1 MVPRLDLELCLPG
14 EACVRFS
21 RCPMRLCRED
31 AAGHR
36 EIHDR
41 ADMLALELADVELPD
56 ASDEAQMVVG
66 TPAAVTVQ
74 PVRAHVAMGN
84 GLGVG
89 RRRRV
94 GREIVL
100 EPTTDEAEV
109 RVEMRRAV
117 PFTCER
123 RHDVDVLGQKALHRV
138 EEGGV
143 GAELE
148 DRAGAGVAR
157 ELRVGWLVRVRAE
170 AARNSDAEEDV
181 GAAGE
186 AVALERRL
194 YDDVGAR
201 CHGVEGGGRV
211 VVAPKVRDRQ
221 TLRGERIDEP
231 LLVGLAAVAKGVDAR
246 VLAELDPLARET
258 GAVELGEVAA
268 GEVVRDVG
276 RSEDEGRIV
285 KAHREPG
292 GVTARGRWMSMKMCE
307 RLSPCERDAP
317 PELLIARCAEPAA
330 PEAVDVDLDPRRSES
345 ARVQDRLERWPISG
359 DELLAPEPE
368 ARALWQAEVQ
378 RPRDAERSI
387 GMSCPAN
394 RFGHAVELGGHG
406 RSGSRPRAPVADMR
420 RRGEEVAL
428 LRVAARV
435 RDDQV
440 LEAVVGVA

>member
-14 EACVRFS
+14 EACVRLS
-21 RCPMRLCRED
+21 RSLMRLCRER

-36 EIHDR
+36 EIHDP
-41 ADMLALELADVELPD
+41 ADTLALELADIELPD
-56 ASDEAQMVVG
+56 AGDEAQMVVG

-74 PVRAHVAMGN
+74 PVRAHVAMGD
-84 GLGVG
+84 GLVVG

-94 GREIVL
+94 GGEIVL
-100 EPTTDEAEV
+100 EPATDEAEV
-109 RVEMRRAV
+109 RVEMRRAI
-117 PFTCER
+117 PFTSER

-143 GAELE
+143 GTELE

-157 ELRVGWLVRVRAE
+157 ELRVGWLVRVRTE
-170 AARNSDAEEDV
+170 AARNGDAEEDV
-181 GAAGE
+181 GAAGDT
-186 AVALERRL
+186 VALERRL

-221 TLRGERIDEP
+221 TRRGERIDEP
-231 LLVGLAAVAKGVDAR
+231 FLVGLAAVAKGVDAR

-292 GVTARGRWMSMKMCE
+292 GVTAREGWMSMKMCE

-317 PELLIARCAEPAA
+317 SASADRRRRPARPRMLRVDASPDPPQHVVVLLVVEEPLIARCAEPAA
-330 PEAVDVDLDPRRSES
+330 PEAV
-345 ARVQDRLERWPISG
+345 
-359 DELLAPEPE
+359 
-368 ARALWQAEVQ
+368 
-378 RPRDAERSI
+378 
-387 GMSCPAN
+387 
-394 RFGHAVELGGHG
+394 
-406 RSGSRPRAPVADMR
+406 
-420 RRGEEVAL
+420 
-428 LRVAARV
+428 
-435 RDDQV
+435 
-440 LEAVVGVA
+440 

>member
-1 MVPRLDLELCLPG
+1 MVPRLDLELRLPG
-14 EACVRFS
+14 EAYIRLS
-21 RCPMRLCRED
+21 RSPMRLCREH
-31 AAGHR
+31 AAGHCQ
-36 EIHDR
+36 IHDR
-41 ADMLALELADVELPD
+41 ADALALELANIELPD
-56 ASDEAQMVVG
+56 AGDEAQMVVG
-66 TPAAVTVQ
+66 TPVAVTVQ
-74 PVRAHVAMGN
+74 PVRTHVAVGD

-123 RHDVDVLGQKALHRV
+123 RRDVDVLGQKALHRL

-157 ELRVGWLVRVRAE
+157 ELRVGGLVRVRTE
-170 AARNSDAEEDV
+170 AARNGDAEEDV

-194 YDDVGAR
+194 HDDVGAR
-201 CHGVEGGGRV
+201 CHGVEGGGGV
-211 VVAPKVRDRQ
+211 VVFPKVRDRDA
-221 TLRGERIDEP
+221 LGGERIDEP
-231 LLVGLAAVAKGVDAR
+231 FLVGLAAVTEGVDAR

-276 RSEDEGRIV
+276 RSEEEGRIA

-292 GVTARGRWMSMKMCE
+292 GGSARGQWMSMKMCE
-307 RLSPCERDAP
+307 RLSPCEREAP
-317 PELLIARCAEPAA
+317 PLTASCTPGPVSAHNAWAATTTARWARSLHNPRRRRMSAGCA
-330 PEAVDVDLDPRRSES
+330 PECAS
-345 ARVQDRLERWPISG
+345 Q
-359 DELLAPEPE
+359 
-368 ARALWQAEVQ
+368 
-378 RPRDAERSI
+378 
-387 GMSCPAN
+387 
-394 RFGHAVELGGHG
+394 
-406 RSGSRPRAPVADMR
+406 GSLPS
-420 RRGEEVAL
+420 
-428 LRVAARV
+428 
-435 RDDQV
+435 
-440 LEAVVGVA
+440 